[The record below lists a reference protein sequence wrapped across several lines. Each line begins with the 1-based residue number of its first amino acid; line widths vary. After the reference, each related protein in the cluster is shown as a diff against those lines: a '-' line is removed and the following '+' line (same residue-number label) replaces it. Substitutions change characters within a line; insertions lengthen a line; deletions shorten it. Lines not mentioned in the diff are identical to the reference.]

1 MQQLKNVELVDITLR
16 CRPKMHNFD
25 SWRENISHFSYEFMP
40 GKIYAIVSQ
49 PGGGGW
55 ALSYLLSAKVSNYTG
70 RIFINQEMAHSKDLL
85 SYGWYI
91 GEGVRAKNNFG
102 LVRKLTVR
110 EQLISCELSAF
121 TIEKLVDLFELS
133 PSRLDRE
140 LKYISNERWN
150 ASAAIG
156 LAHGKQ
162 IYCFPW
168 MDDMWKEV
176 IKVRLRHCS
185 EVLKQNNCLVII
197 PTPSLQI
204 VKDFVDEV
212 IYLKS

>member
-1 MQQLKNVELVDITLR
+1 M
-16 CRPKMHNFD
+16 
-25 SWRENISHFSYEFMP
+25 
-40 GKIYAIVSQ
+40 
-49 PGGGGW
+49 
-55 ALSYLLSAKVSNYTG
+55 LSARVRKYKG
-70 RIFINQEMAHSKDLL
+70 RIFINQEMAHSNDLL
-85 SYGWYI
+85 SYGWYV
-91 GEGVRAKNNFG
+91 GEGVRAKNSFG
-102 LVRKLTVR
+102 LERKLTVR
-110 EQLISCELSAF
+110 EQLISCESSDF

-168 MDDMWKEV
+168 MDDTWKEA
-176 IKVRLRHCS
+176 IKVRLSHCS
-185 EVLKQNNCLVII
+185 EILKENNCLVII

-204 VKDFVDEV
+204 VEDFVNEV
-212 IYLKS
+212 IYLKSLG